1 MDALI
6 LADGDGPARD
16 ELDAAWPGWD
26 TSIGVVIAADG
37 GARLAGPLGVRIDR
51 WVGDGDSLGE
61 DALSRL
67 EASGV
72 PVERANADKDESDT
86 ELAIRVALRE
96 GADGIVIVGG
106 LALLATEYVWAR
118 RMLKTAQAQAEK
130 VQEAAVASP
139 VRTAGTL
146 LFGVAL
152 LGLGLAMVFLRDV
165 DLPFWSPVTG
175 GIMAVTA
182 LILLATTYLTLRA
195 AKGRETT
202 YTATGPDGQGS
213 ARIGSIRR

>member
-1 MDALI
+1 MHLFKRFAVTL
-6 LADGDGPARD
+6 
-16 ELDAAWPGWD
+16 
-26 TSIGVVIAADG
+26 
-37 GARLAGPLGVRIDR
+37 
-51 WVGDGDSLGE
+51 VG
-61 DALSRL
+61 
-67 EASGV
+67 
-72 PVERANADKDESDT
+72 
-86 ELAIRVALRE
+86 VALLLL
-96 GADGIVIVGG
+96 GAAMMVLPGPGILVIVGG

-202 YTATGPDGQGS
+202 YTPTGPDGQGS
-213 ARIGSIRR
+213 ARIGSVRR

>member
-1 MDALI
+1 MHMLKRFAVTI
-6 LADGDGPARD
+6 
-16 ELDAAWPGWD
+16 
-26 TSIGVVIAADG
+26 
-37 GARLAGPLGVRIDR
+37 
-51 WVGDGDSLGE
+51 VG
-61 DALSRL
+61 
-67 EASGV
+67 
-72 PVERANADKDESDT
+72 
-86 ELAIRVALRE
+86 VALLAL
-96 GADGIVIVGG
+96 GAAMMVLPGPGILVIVGG

-139 VRTAGTL
+139 VRTAATL
-146 LFGVAL
+146 LFGVLL

-195 AKGRETT
+195 AKGQDTT
-202 YTATGPDGQGS
+202 YVPTGPHGQGS
-213 ARIGSIRR
+213 ARIGSVRR

>member
-1 MDALI
+1 MQMFKRFAVTI
-6 LADGDGPARD
+6 
-16 ELDAAWPGWD
+16 
-26 TSIGVVIAADG
+26 
-37 GARLAGPLGVRIDR
+37 
-51 WVGDGDSLGE
+51 VG
-61 DALSRL
+61 
-67 EASGV
+67 
-72 PVERANADKDESDT
+72 
-86 ELAIRVALRE
+86 VALLAL
-96 GADGIVIVGG
+96 GAAMMVLPGPGILVIVGG

-118 RMLKTAQAQAEK
+118 RMLKTARAKAEE

-202 YTATGPDGQGS
+202 YTPTGPDGQGS
-213 ARIGSIRR
+213 ARIGSVRR

>member
-1 MDALI
+1 MHMFKRFAVTI
-6 LADGDGPARD
+6 
-16 ELDAAWPGWD
+16 
-26 TSIGVVIAADG
+26 
-37 GARLAGPLGVRIDR
+37 
-51 WVGDGDSLGE
+51 VG
-61 DALSRL
+61 
-67 EASGV
+67 
-72 PVERANADKDESDT
+72 
-86 ELAIRVALRE
+86 VALLVL
-96 GADGIVIVGG
+96 GAAMMVLPGPGILVIVGG

-139 VRTAGTL
+139 IRTAGTL

-213 ARIGSIRR
+213 ARIGSLRR

>member
-1 MDALI
+1 MHMLKRFAVTI
-6 LADGDGPARD
+6 
-16 ELDAAWPGWD
+16 
-26 TSIGVVIAADG
+26 
-37 GARLAGPLGVRIDR
+37 
-51 WVGDGDSLGE
+51 VG
-61 DALSRL
+61 
-67 EASGV
+67 
-72 PVERANADKDESDT
+72 
-86 ELAIRVALRE
+86 VALLAL
-96 GADGIVIVGG
+96 GAAMMVLPGPGILVIVGG

-139 VRTAGTL
+139 VRTAGTM

-213 ARIGSIRR
+213 ARIGSLRR

>member
-1 MDALI
+1 MHMFKRFAVTI
-6 LADGDGPARD
+6 
-16 ELDAAWPGWD
+16 
-26 TSIGVVIAADG
+26 
-37 GARLAGPLGVRIDR
+37 
-51 WVGDGDSLGE
+51 VG
-61 DALSRL
+61 
-67 EASGV
+67 
-72 PVERANADKDESDT
+72 
-86 ELAIRVALRE
+86 VALLAL
-96 GADGIVIVGG
+96 GAAMMVLPGPGILVIVGG

-139 VRTAGTL
+139 VRTIGTV

-152 LGLGLAMVFLRDV
+152 LALGLAMVFLRDV

-195 AKGRETT
+195 AKGGETT
-202 YTATGPDGQGS
+202 YTPTGPDGPGS
-213 ARIGSIRR
+213 ARISSARR

>member
-1 MDALI
+1 MHMFKRFAVTI
-6 LADGDGPARD
+6 
-16 ELDAAWPGWD
+16 
-26 TSIGVVIAADG
+26 
-37 GARLAGPLGVRIDR
+37 
-51 WVGDGDSLGE
+51 VG
-61 DALSRL
+61 
-67 EASGV
+67 
-72 PVERANADKDESDT
+72 
-86 ELAIRVALRE
+86 VALLVL
-96 GADGIVIVGG
+96 GAAMMVLPGPGILVIVGG

-182 LILLATTYLTLRA
+182 LVLLATTYLTLRA

-213 ARIGSIRR
+213 ARIGSLRR

>member
-1 MDALI
+1 MKVFKRFAVTIVGAAL
-6 LADGDGPARD
+6 L
-16 ELDAAWPGWD
+16 LL
-26 TSIGVVIAADG
+26 G
-37 GARLAGPLGVRIDR
+37 GAMMVLPGP
-51 WVGDGDSLGE
+51 
-61 DALSRL
+61 
-67 EASGV
+67 
-72 PVERANADKDESDT
+72 
-86 ELAIRVALRE
+86 
-96 GADGIVIVGG
+96 GILVIVGG

-202 YTATGPDGQGS
+202 YTQTGPDGQGS
-213 ARIGSIRR
+213 ARIGSVRR

>member
-1 MDALI
+1 MHMFKRFAVTI
-6 LADGDGPARD
+6 
-16 ELDAAWPGWD
+16 
-26 TSIGVVIAADG
+26 
-37 GARLAGPLGVRIDR
+37 
-51 WVGDGDSLGE
+51 VG
-61 DALSRL
+61 
-67 EASGV
+67 
-72 PVERANADKDESDT
+72 
-86 ELAIRVALRE
+86 VALLVL
-96 GADGIVIVGG
+96 GAAMMVLPGPGILVIVGG

-213 ARIGSIRR
+213 ARIGSLRR

>member
-1 MDALI
+1 MHVFKRFAV
-6 LADGDGPARD
+6 
-16 ELDAAWPGWD
+16 
-26 TSIGVVIAADG
+26 T
-37 GARLAGPLGVRIDR
+37 
-51 WVGDGDSLGE
+51 
-61 DALSRL
+61 
-67 EASGV
+67 
-72 PVERANADKDESDT
+72 
-86 ELAIRVALRE
+86 
-96 GADGIVIVGG
+96 IVGG
-106 LALLATEYVWAR
+106 ALLLLGLAMMVLPGPGILVIVAGLAVLATEYVWAQR
-118 RMLKTAQAQAEK
+118 LLKRARSQAEK

-175 GIMAVTA
+175 GIMTVTA

-213 ARIGSIRR
+213 ARIGSLRR

>member
-1 MDALI
+1 MHMFKRFAVTI
-6 LADGDGPARD
+6 
-16 ELDAAWPGWD
+16 
-26 TSIGVVIAADG
+26 
-37 GARLAGPLGVRIDR
+37 
-51 WVGDGDSLGE
+51 VG
-61 DALSRL
+61 
-67 EASGV
+67 
-72 PVERANADKDESDT
+72 
-86 ELAIRVALRE
+86 VALLVL
-96 GADGIVIVGG
+96 GAAMMVLPGPGILVIVGG

-118 RMLKTAQAQAEK
+118 RMLKTARAKAEE

-202 YTATGPDGQGS
+202 YTQTGPDGQGS
-213 ARIGSIRR
+213 ARIGSVRR